1 MKVSAACAAI
11 FASLVFTISCA
22 HAATKIDD
30 PEKFVR
36 ATYAAFVKDP
46 DNYSE
51 PDDIYT
57 PRLQQ
62 LFAADRADGGK
73 GGGVGR
79 LDWDAWV
86 NGQATV
92 ISDVTVTSRKD
103 EFRDDRRIVQA
114 VMMNDHKPARV
125 YFYFERVGGRWL
137 IDDIRW
143 PGPDGWTLSLV
154 LKYGSDF
161 VPNPDK
167 RYPY

>member
-1 MKVSAACAAI
+1 MNFCASVCAA
-11 FASLVFTISCA
+11 AALLAGTVA
-22 HAATKIDD
+22 HAATNIAD
-30 PEKFVR
+30 PEQFVR
-36 ATYAAFVKDP
+36 DVYAKFQKDP
-46 DNYSE
+46 DNYTE
-51 PDDIYT
+51 PNDVYT
-57 PRLQQ
+57 PRLAA
-62 LFAADRADGGK
+62 LFAADRADGEK

-86 NGQATV
+86 NGQAV
-92 ISDVTVTSRKD
+92 NLRDIAVSSRKD
-103 EFRDDRRIVQA
+103 EFRSDRRIVTA
-114 VMMNDHKPARV
+114 TMTNFGKPARV
-125 YFYFERVGGRWL
+125 YFYFERLNGRWL